1 MSNIFSKNLVKLIL
15 LTLLL
20 TLLSTFLYYKNKKN
34 FIWFNGDYELAKTV
48 AGNRV
53 IMLEFYA
60 DW

>member
-1 MSNIFSKNLVKLIL
+1 LSNVFSKNLVKLIL

-20 TLLSTFLYYKNKKN
+20 TLFSIFLNYKNKKN
-34 FIWFNGDYELAKTV
+34 FLWFNGDYELAKTV
-48 AGNRV
+48 AGNRI